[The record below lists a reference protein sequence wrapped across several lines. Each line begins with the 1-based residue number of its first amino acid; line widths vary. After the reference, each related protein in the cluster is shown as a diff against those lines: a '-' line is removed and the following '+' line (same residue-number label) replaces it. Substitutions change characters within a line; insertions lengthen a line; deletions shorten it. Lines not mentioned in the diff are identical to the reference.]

1 MYLLGY
7 IPKNNRLYLGDKELN
22 ITSYSLLLS
31 VLEYETAVMRKDF
44 SMADSVLPTIPM
56 EQRARVAHF
65 LEKQVSLPSQHST
78 ILKQQALAVSTD
90 PEHKFELALQ
100 LGELRTA
107 QELALEATVRKSFM
121 LVYAVCNDYGG
132 LLLLAT
138 ASSTTEMVEKL
149 AEGAEKDGKT
159 NVAFL
164 AYFMQG
170 RIQISQKVFLLLKA
184 HWQELGLS
192 LSPRVVKLWKENL
205 SEVNQKAA
213 DALADPSQYSNLFPG
228 LQQALLAEQYLK
240 ETHVGVRRA
249 AEYALVTEG
258 LKSMSKNPVANLEAA
273 LMENSFSVHVP
284 CADPVLVTER
294 TAGLTT
300 EKHPEPNQAQS
311 PCHVLED
318 AEGENFMK
326 SETLVFAE
334 ERLIQE
340 PCTEFSAKES
350 DTKQSC
356 PMEDVRLTDEVTVQE
371 KASAAEAQPASGTE
385 NIMVAEEEATPA
397 AEDLTALEE
406 ISSPDQLE
414 KGIIS
419 SEVPPMVSIATD
431 DTPAVKEPAAVEEL
445 ISLEPTESPQ
455 LDVPSAAVQAF
466 SDMSFDPSLNSDE
479 NASTVLKPV
488 PVWELEQEQEE
499 TPESPAE
506 TEDGS
511 EVNYLPQAEAEG
523 SDDPAEQEAGSEGSE
538 EPAEDLEEAMNT
550 EDLDDLD
557 LNCFD
562 LEDIDTSHVNLEETL
577 LGE

>member
-1 MYLLGY
+1 MWGLQ
-7 IPKNNRLYLGDKELN
+7 
-22 ITSYSLLLS
+22 S
-31 VLEYETAVMRKDF
+31 
-44 SMADSVLPTIPM
+44 
-56 EQRARVAHF
+56 
-65 LEKQVSLPSQHST
+65 
-78 ILKQQALAVSTD
+78 
-90 PEHKFELALQ
+90 EHKWKQLAEVATTKSQFSL
-100 LGELRTA
+100 A
-107 QELALEATVRKSFM
+107 QECLHQAQ
-121 LVYAVCNDYGG
+121 DYGG

-170 RIQISQKVFLLLKA
+170 RTDKCLELLIKTNRLSEAAFLA
-184 HWQELGLS
+184 RTYMPSHVS
-192 LSPRVVKLWKENL
+192 RVVKLWKENL

-213 DALADPSQYSNLFPG
+213 DVLADPSQYSNLFPG

-249 AEYALVTEG
+249 AEYPLVTPNEHRDVLEESKGLIPQRDITEPEEG

-273 LMENSFSVHVP
+273 VMENSFSIHVP

-334 ERLIQE
+334 EHLIQE

-356 PMEDVRLTDEVTVQE
+356 TTEDVRLTDEVTVQE

-397 AEDLTALEE
+397 AEDLKALEE

-431 DTPAVKEPAAVEEL
+431 ETPAVKEPAAVEEL

-479 NASTVLKPV
+479 DASTVLKPV
-488 PVWELEQEQEE
+488 PVWELEQEQEEE

-523 SDDPAEQEAGSEGSE
+523 SDDPAEQEAGSEESE

-562 LEDIDTSHVNLEETL
+562 LEDINTSDVNLEETL

>member
-1 MYLLGY
+1 
-7 IPKNNRLYLGDKELN
+7 
-22 ITSYSLLLS
+22 
-31 VLEYETAVMRKDF
+31 
-44 SMADSVLPTIPM
+44 
-56 EQRARVAHF
+56 
-65 LEKQVSLPSQHST
+65 
-78 ILKQQALAVSTD
+78 
-90 PEHKFELALQ
+90 
-100 LGELRTA
+100 
-107 QELALEATVRKSFM
+107 
-121 LVYAVCNDYGG
+121 
-132 LLLLAT
+132 
-138 ASSTTEMVEKL
+138 
-149 AEGAEKDGKT
+149 
-159 NVAFL
+159 
-164 AYFMQG
+164 
-170 RIQISQKVFLLLKA
+170 IQISQKVFLLLKA

-240 ETHVGVRRA
+240 ETHVEVRRA
-249 AEYALVTEG
+249 AEYPLPNEHRDVLEESKGLIPQREITEPETMIFLLTVETKYYPSKKLCRSKGFNAVLQDILINCSVVFVVQEG

-273 LMENSFSVHVP
+273 VMENSFSIHVP

-356 PMEDVRLTDEVTVQE
+356 PMEDVCLTDEVTVQE

-397 AEDLTALEE
+397 AEDLKALEE

-431 DTPAVKEPAAVEEL
+431 ETPAVKEPAAVEEL
-445 ISLEPTESPQ
+445 ISLEPIESPQ

-479 NASTVLKPV
+479 DASTVLKKV
-488 PVWELEQEQEE
+488 PVWELEQEQEEE

-511 EVNYLPQAEAEG
+511 QVNYLPQAEAEG
-523 SDDPAEQEAGSEGSE
+523 SDDTAEQEAGSEGSE

-550 EDLDDLD
+550 ECRRILDPVTFPTKHNFSSGSWYKSFLSKRLGSYLHVGILD
-557 LNCFD
+557 CRAFGGFVFVRLQSQLD
-562 LEDIDTSHVNLEETL
+562 VA
-577 LGE
+577 